1 MGPPLNFIFVLF
13 CYPKLHKTKPKFK
26 KIEKIAKIYEKKRNC
41 NNENKIHLLLI
52 YINYYYLLLICINY
66 YIYC

>member
-26 KIEKIAKIYEKKRNC
+26 KIEKIAKIYEKKEIAII
-41 NNENKIHLLLI
+41 NENKIHLLL
-52 YINYYYLLLICINY
+52 YLLLICINY
-66 YIYC
+66 